1 MKKIKI
7 LSLKAKGFD
16 EGSPQDPP
24 VKSLS
29 ERGFCPPYDHCLLKP
44 LFSIISSNQCS
55 GEITFGNL
63 RRKVC

>member
-1 MKKIKI
+1 MFGEKIKF

-29 ERGFCPPYDHCLLKP
+29 ERGFGPPYDHCVWLLK
-44 LFSIISSNQCS
+44 
-55 GEITFGNL
+55 TFVKYNFFQPVQG
-63 RRKVC
+63 

>member
-1 MKKIKI
+1 MSVKMVKSVFGEKIKF

-29 ERGFCPPYDHCLLKP
+29 ERGFCPPYDHCLLTVW
-44 LFSIISSNQCS
+44 LFK
-55 GEITFGNL
+55 TF
-63 RRKVC
+63 V

>member
-1 MKKIKI
+1 MFGEKIKF

-29 ERGFCPPYDHCLLKP
+29 ERGFCPPYDHCLLTVW
-44 LFSIISSNQCS
+44 LFK
-55 GEITFGNL
+55 TF
-63 RRKVC
+63 V